1 MSFELTDNGGSGQL
15 FLEGFDLEKQ
25 RRVNPRFG
33 NKVLIVLKPPVA
45 LAERIFTDASCHAAG
60 RTKRAAHPAELL
72 HITLLCVGC
81 FDTVPRSFAN
91 RLKAALGEIRARPV
105 PITFDGSSLFGNRSC
120 LALSSR
126 REMLELRA
134 LAKMVQRALWR
145 ANLPFVAASSFTP
158 HLTVVYGCGKIDIM
172 PVEKPYSWLAGSFEL
187 IFSHNGETR
196 HESLGRFPLS
206 PKADR
211 YEQPE
216 SQLYMPEK
224 IFRPQ
229 NRSAHKMAA
238 R

>member
-1 MSFELTDNGGSGQL
+1 
-15 FLEGFDLEKQ
+15 
-25 RRVNPRFG
+25 
-33 NKVLIVLKPPVA
+33 
-45 LAERIFTDASCHAAG
+45 
-60 RTKRAAHPAELL
+60 
-72 HITLLCVGC
+72 
-81 FDTVPRSFAN
+81 
-91 RLKAALGEIRARPV
+91 
-105 PITFDGSSLFGNRSC
+105 
-120 LALSSR
+120 
-126 REMLELRA
+126 
-134 LAKMVQRALWR
+134 R

-206 PKADR
+206 AKADR

-216 SQLYMPEK
+216 SQLYLPEK

-229 NRSAHKMAA
+229 KRSAHKMAA